1 MSPGWLCPT
10 EVDRQRA
17 VDTSARV
24 RRARLLGSAF
34 AGVGVL
40 VLAPILSWWLLG
52 LFAISTLNMV
62 TLDRRMARSE
72 RPELHAAASMAF
84 TEAILAT
91 AAVITGGPHSPLL
104 PMLVLPV
111 GMMPARF
118 RGRVVAVGAAVGA
131 LTIVG
136 VGAAV
141 DATALIQDPG
151 LTIVTLALL
160 GNVVA
165 IAMAIQGAELEH
177 RSESVLD
184 PLTGLLNRKALGTR
198 FAELE
203 EQARLSGAPVC
214 VIASDLDNFK
224 RVNDTLGHERGD
236 AVLRDAAYEMR
247 KALRSFELIYRLGGE
262 EFLVVL
268 PRVDLQEGLR
278 VAERLREVVERT
290 CPGGVDVTASLGVAV
305 ARGDGIEYERLF
317 AAADEALYAAK
328 REGRNRVAAPPQR
341 REARA
346 PKPSAPAPA
355 PA

>member
-214 VIASDLDNFK
+214 VIAS
-224 RVNDTLGHERGD
+224 
-236 AVLRDAAYEMR
+236 
-247 KALRSFELIYRLGGE
+247 
-262 EFLVVL
+262 LVVL

-346 PKPSAPAPA
+346 PKPSAPQPA